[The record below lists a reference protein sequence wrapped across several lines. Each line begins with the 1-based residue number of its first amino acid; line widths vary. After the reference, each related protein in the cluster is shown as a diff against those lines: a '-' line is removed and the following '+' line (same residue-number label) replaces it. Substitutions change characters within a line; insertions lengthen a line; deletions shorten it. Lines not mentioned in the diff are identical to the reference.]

1 MTRFEQILRKMGED
15 ITWHKRQEGTIDPET
30 GDRAVTWTTEP
41 IKAIVQQVSAGEVLV
56 EAGYT
61 NEDYIRIYVTADVK
75 HKDKITCRNEDYEVL
90 VPEAFHFRGIFE
102 YRTAL
107 CRRLIA

>member
-1 MTRFEQILRKMGED
+1 MTRFEQILRKIGED
-15 ITWHKRQEGTIDPET
+15 ITWHKRQEGAIDPET
-30 GDRAVTWTTEP
+30 GDRVVTWTTES

-75 HKDKITCRNEDYEVL
+75 QKDKVTCRNEDYEVL
-90 VPEAFHFRGIFE
+90 VPEAFYFRGAFE
-102 YRTAL
+102 YCSAL
-107 CRRLIA
+107 CRRLVA

>member
-15 ITWHKRQEGTIDPET
+15 ITWHKRQEGAIDPET
-30 GDRAVTWTTEP
+30 GDRIVTWITES
-41 IKAIVQQVSAGEVLV
+41 IKAIVQQVSAGEVFV
-56 EAGYT
+56 EAGYA
-61 NEDYIRIYVTADVK
+61 NEDYIRICVIADVK
-75 HKDKITCRNEDYEVL
+75 HKDKVTCRNEDYEVL
-90 VPEAFHFRGIFE
+90 VPEAFHFRGTFE

>member
-15 ITWHKRQEGTIDPET
+15 ITWHKRQEGAIDPET
-30 GDRAVTWTTEP
+30 GDRVVTWTTES

-75 HKDKITCRNEDYEVL
+75 QKDKVTCRNEDYEVL
-90 VPEAFHFRGIFE
+90 VPEAFHFRGAFE